1 MIKTAQELTD
11 FSKGE
16 ESLLEKQIK
25 DIADTGAKVVVSG
38 GKIGDLALHYLN
50 KYGLMGVRL
59 TSKWDVRRLCRAVN
73 ATPLPKITP
82 PTAEELGYAD
92 TVRVDEL
99 VRPLHC
105 APKIFLKNLPI
116 YEQSRKLLFFLI
128 CLFFSLG

>member
-25 DIADTGAKVVVSG
+25 EIADTGAKVVVSG

-92 TVRVDEL
+92 TVHIDEL
-99 VRPLHC
+99 VRHC
-105 APKIFLKNLPI
+105 SNILTIIISIFDNLFWG
-116 YEQSRKLLFFLI
+116 KT
-128 CLFFSLG
+128 

>member
-73 ATPLPKITP
+73 ATPLPKITA

-92 TVRVDEL
+92 TVHIDEL
-99 VRPLHC
+99 VRHC
-105 APKIFLKNLPI
+105 TNILTLIISIFVNLFWGKHKFYSSP
-116 YEQSRKLLFFLI
+116 F
-128 CLFFSLG
+128 